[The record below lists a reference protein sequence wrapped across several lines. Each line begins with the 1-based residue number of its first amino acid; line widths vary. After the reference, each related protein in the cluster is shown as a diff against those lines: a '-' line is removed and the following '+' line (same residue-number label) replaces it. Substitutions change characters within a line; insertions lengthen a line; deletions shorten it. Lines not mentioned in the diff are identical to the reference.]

1 MSNKDNRKSGLLGN
15 LEKMDDDTQ
24 SDRAFDNVHEDDGH
38 TRVLEINREKQTT
51 APRQKVV
58 KEAVKEPAMKKSAN
72 SGKAGKGGKKKH
84 NWLLWV
90 TLVVI
95 LIPCLLMLYIIIGS
109 HRSSNSP
116 VEGDRFDGTLNPAIT
131 EEDRT
136 ALQSS
141 LNLDGVES
149 VSVNLTSATLRVII
163 NTQDDLSE
171 AAITDIMN
179 TAYDTVIAKLP
190 VETYFTNKTEGST
203 VSKMYDLEVEVYN
216 IIPANNEQKA
226 SQIHMTRIKNS
237 AAESDVTSILSS
249 PKNEEISDGL
259 LNPDTSTPPSSEAA
273 QGE

>member
-58 KEAVKEPAMKKSAN
+58 KEAVKEPAMKKSTN
-72 SGKAGKGGKKKH
+72 SGKTGKGGKKKH

-141 LNLDGVES
+141 LNMDGVES

-216 IIPANNEQKA
+216 IIPANDEQKA

>member
-1 MSNKDNRKSGLLGN
+1 MSNKDNKKSGLLGN
-15 LEKMDDDTQ
+15 LEKMDDDIQ
-24 SDRAFDNVHEDDGH
+24 SDGTFDHVHEDDGH

-51 APRQKVV
+51 APRQRVG
-58 KEAVKEPAMKKSAN
+58 KEAVKEPAMKKSKN
-72 SGKAGKGGKKKH
+72 SGNTGKSGKKKH

-90 TLVVI
+90 TLVII

-116 VEGDRFDGTLNPAIT
+116 VEGNRFDGTLNPAIT

-141 LNLDGVES
+141 LNMDGVES

-171 AAITDIMN
+171 AAVTDIMN
-179 TAYDTVIAKLP
+179 AAYDAVIAKLP
-190 VETYFTNKTEGST
+190 VETYFTNKTEGSN

-216 IIPANNEQKA
+216 IIPANDEQKA
-226 SQIHMTRIKNS
+226 SQIHMTRVKNS

-249 PKNEEISDGL
+249 PKNEEISDEL

>member
-24 SDRAFDNVHEDDGH
+24 SDRAFDNVHEEDGH

-58 KEAVKEPAMKKSAN
+58 KEAVKEPAMKKSTN

-116 VEGDRFDGTLNPAIT
+116 VEGNRFDGTLNPAIT

-141 LNLDGVES
+141 LNMDGVES

-190 VETYFTNKTEGST
+190 VETYFTNKTVGST

-216 IIPANNEQKA
+216 IIPANDEQKA